1 MRTVRLADKPRVIGV
16 MGSHR
21 GDTQT
26 LEEAYRVGE
35 GIARR
40 GHILLTGGGGGTMR
54 AASEGAWKAG
64 GLVVAV
70 LPSERHYPAKGYPN
84 CFVDIPI
91 YTGMSDARNAINA
104 KTPDVLV
111 ALRGGV
117 GTLSEI
123 ALALKSGTPVIGL
136 RCPRFEIAGDIDVI
150 RVATVEGVFEEMERI
165 LGGLECLEV

>member
-1 MRTVRLADKPRVIGV
+1 MRTIQLPEKPRVIGV

-21 GDTQT
+21 GDTRT

-35 GIARR
+35 GIAKR

-54 AASEGAWKAG
+54 AASEGARKAG

-84 CFVDIPI
+84 DFVDIPI
-91 YTGMSDARNAINA
+91 YTGLSDARNAINA

-111 ALRGGV
+111 ALRGGL

-150 RVATVEGVFEEMERI
+150 RVATVEGVFEELKRM
-165 LGGLECLEV
+165 LGD